1 MNVMVVA
8 FTVIVVGWKFKTV
21 ASMVKVVGVIV
32 ILSTYTERVEV
43 VVELRTLYGTPISTI
58 ADRLGFVRMD
68 LIHEY
73 VGQV

>member
-8 FTVIVVGWKFKTV
+8 FTVIVVGWEFKTV

-68 LIHEY
+68 LIDEY